1 VLDGLIGVTMGL
13 LALALVMVRLAMLRV
28 FPEWIPQVSI
38 A

>member
-13 LALALVMVRLAMLRV
+13 LALVVVRLAMLRV